1 MDTETKKALD
11 YLEIAEK
18 GLADQD
24 FQNLLTCLLV
34 FLARQ
39 KTESTAFRIF
49 CRKAESLRPPLFLL
63 KALSRMQ
70 CVMGW
75 RKPALG
81 LYDHTLQLVG
91 GGQKYGCTMAALLQ
105 DMFELTLIS
114 NKPVSLEDLSRW
126 YRLDLS
132 HCRLRIEPIPLYEKA
147 GMDHVDPYP
156 IMFADDNPFHLMS
169 RLSASYDFFV
179 NNSMLEM
186 VWPLAPFSLMVCHFP
201 ERRTSPHFYADL
213 YDRIVFNSLYT
224 AEWIEKR
231 WKLKARHHVY
241 PPIETGAAGGI
252 GPKEKLIL
260 SVARFEIGGSKKQIL
275 MVEAFAAL
283 CRQEPELM
291 SDWRLV
297 LAGGGGRGENS
308 YLEKVRKTISVLG
321 LKNVETAVNIPA
333 EELRSLYRR
342 ASVFWHF
349 CGWGEEDPALF
360 EHFGMTTVEAM
371 QNGCV
376 PVVFNGGGQRE
387 IVRHG
392 ENGFSFDDLA
402 QARQSTLKLIK
413 DGDMLAAMSN
423 AAARDSR
430 RFDGDRFA
438 AEIKELF
445 SGLLEDY
452 LQPRPPAALLTDY
465 PFTLS

>member
-1 MDTETKKALD
+1 MDAETQKALG
-11 YLEIAEK
+11 YLALVEN
-18 GLADQD
+18 GLGERD
-24 FQNLLTCLLV
+24 FQELLTCLLV
-34 FLARQ
+34 YLARQ
-39 KTESTAFRIF
+39 KKENVAFVDFYRQ
-49 CRKAESLRPPLFLL
+49 AQALRPSLLLL

-91 GGQKYGCTMAALLQ
+91 GGQKYGCTVASLLQ
-105 DMFELTLIS
+105 DIFELTLIS

-132 HCRLRIEPIPLYEKA
+132 ACRLRIEPIPIFEKA
-147 GMDHVDPYP
+147 GLDHVDPYP

-169 RLSASYDFFV
+169 RLSAGYDFFV

-186 VWPLAPFSLMVCHFP
+186 VWPLSAVSLMICHFP

-241 PPIETGAAGGI
+241 PPIETGAPLDMTQKDKI
-252 GPKEKLIL
+252 IL
-260 SVARFEIGGSKKQIL
+260 SVARFEIGGSKKQVL

-283 CRQEPELM
+283 CRQKPELM
-291 SDWRLV
+291 SDWRLI
-297 LAGGGGRGENS
+297 LAGGSQGENP
-308 YLEKVRKTISVLG
+308 YLETVRKTISALG
-321 LKNVETAVNIPA
+321 LKNVEIAVNIPA

-387 IVRHG
+387 IVSHG
-392 ENGFSFDDLA
+392 ENGFRFDEPA
-402 QARQSTLKLIK
+402 QARQLTLELIR
-413 DGDMLAAMSN
+413 DENLLAAMSG

-438 AEIKELF
+438 AEIRELF
-445 SGLLEDY
+445 SALLADY

-465 PFTLS
+465 PFALS